1 MRTTE
6 EYRAMIPEEPPADL
20 VAEMVRQEL
29 LDSGHMSFK
38 CIGFEEADARTR
50 DDDFYMDLRESFRKR
65 PALLWCSECEK
76 EMLAEYLP
84 SDSKKRVRTPEDR
97 YYDADFNE
105 VVERSNADVIF
116 CPSCGKESRFTKRD
130 GPSTDGTEIYGR
142 ADRCGGLPDADK
154 MVR

>member
-38 CIGFEEADARTR
+38 CIGFEEAYARTR
-50 DDDFYMDLRESFRKR
+50 DDDFYMDLRGSFHKR

-84 SDSKKRVRTPEDR
+84 SDSKKNEITDK
-97 YYDADFNE
+97 FNHGC
-105 VVERSNADVIF
+105 I
-116 CPSCGKESRFTKRD
+116 
-130 GPSTDGTEIYGR
+130 
-142 ADRCGGLPDADK
+142 PDCF
-154 MVR
+154 